1 VISRISKVCVTK
13 AVGSQ
18 RRKIMG
24 YRSEVTIIIQ
34 AITESVNNPIQKE
47 MGSFKQKLDAL
58 DASEEKWAMFLAE
71 VAVKPE
77 TELAWRE
84 ISSGVGD
91 EFCIGSN
98 TLELDKEKRRIT
110 MNFPDIKWYEG
121 YEDVDSY
128 MALFHSVKPYE
139 NYFDAVYLRIGEDM
153 EDTEEHTYGNGY
165 SLASIE
171 RHIEIN

>member
-1 VISRISKVCVTK
+1 
-13 AVGSQ
+13 
-18 RRKIMG
+18 MG

-34 AITESVNNPIQKE
+34 AQEDRTLIRRFLNGVVDEDLRKVH
-47 MGSFKQKLDAL
+47 GLDKPTQE
-58 DASEEKWAMFLAE
+58 EEKWAMFLAE

-84 ISSGVGD
+84 ISSGLGD
-91 EFCIGSN
+91 VYGN

-110 MNFPDIKWYEG
+110 INFEGMKWYEG

-139 NYFDAVYLRIGEDM
+139 DYIDAIYLRIGEDREDM
-153 EDTEEHTYGNGY
+153 EDEYYGLGY

-171 RHIEIN
+171 RSIEICSGN

>member
-1 VISRISKVCVTK
+1 
-13 AVGSQ
+13 
-18 RRKIMG
+18 MG

-34 AITESVNNPIQKE
+34 AQEDRTFTLLRNGVHDESLRK
-47 MGSFKQKLDAL
+47 MHKLDEPTPE
-58 DASEEKWAMFLAE
+58 EEKWAMFLTE
-71 VAVKPE
+71 IAVKPE
-77 TELAWRE
+77 TELAWRK
-84 ISSGVGD
+84 ISSGINDDYG
-91 EFCIGSN
+91 N

-110 MNFPDIKWYEG
+110 MNFSDVKWYEG